1 MTEPVALADVKA
13 HLRLDAGAT
22 DEDGYLE
29 ILITAARRAVELRT
43 RRSIVGIT
51 PTLAG
56 DDLVTAR
63 HAILLIVGTWY
74 ANREGATTEARG
86 VPVEV
91 PLTVSWL
98 LEPLVRWDSGDDA

>member
-1 MTEPVALADVKA
+1 MTEPVTLAEVKA
-13 HLRLDAGAT
+13 HLRLDASET
-22 DEDGYLE
+22 VEDRYLE

-43 RRSIVGIT
+43 RRSIVGAA
-51 PTLAG
+51 PTIAG
-56 DDLVTAR
+56 DDLASAR

-74 ANREGATTEARG
+74 AHREGSTIDARSA
-86 VPVEV
+86 PAEV